1 MTFGIL
7 TLLKRPGES
16 PIATMARQTRTAN
29 LRRAVGIGLTVALA
43 YVIAARVGFRLAFVA
58 QQITTVWAPTGI
70 ALAALLLWG
79 RSLWPAIWL
88 AAFVANL
95 GTDAPLWVAAGIATG
110 NALEALVATSVLRR
124 LPAFDP
130 ACRRISD
137 GVAFIVLAALLSTT
151 ISATIGVATLC
162 GAGVQPWLRFSA
174 LWLDWW
180 LGDALGAL
188 VFGPVILTV
197 ARATGTWS
205 GRQWVETAL
214 FVIGATIVTHMVF
227 GRVFAPMF
235 GQHPLEYAIF
245 SLVIASAVRLGQPTT
260 SLVVLAASGVTIWD
274 TVRGSGPFAGPEVHQ
289 SLILL
294 QVFMGVLAG
303 TGLLLAAAITE
314 RKTSERRRTAAYAVG
329 EVLARA
335 TDLTQAAPD
344 VLRAICESLQW
355 QIGALWLVDLRAQ
368 RLRCLTVW
376 TARTT
381 YAAAF
386 LAATREALFS
396 SGVGLPGR
404 VWASG
409 KAAWIDDVVLDAN
422 FPRAPAA
429 HDARIHGAFAFPIC
443 LDDDVLGVIECFTST
458 VAAPDTDLLRTM
470 STVGNQVG
478 QFMGRKRGEAA
489 LLEGQRRTGAI
500 LDSALDAIIGM
511 DHQGVVTDFNPAA
524 ERTFGISKQYAIGRE
539 LADLLIPAELRASH
553 RGGLARY
560 LTTGQ
565 GPFIDR
571 RIETTACHADGRHF
585 PVEVSITRVPGDDPP
600 RFTGFVRDLTA
611 RAQAEEERARLL
623 QRESAARREAE
634 TANRAKDEFLAT
646 LSHELRTPLNAIVG
660 WTRMLLDGTMDE
672 RSTKRA
678 LQVIDRN
685 AHLQVQLVADI
696 LDVSRII
703 TGGLTLDIRPVDLGS
718 VIGAAFD
725 SVRPAA
731 DAKQIRIR
739 SHLAASARL
748 TSGDPQRL
756 QQVIWNLLANAV
768 KFTPADGLVDVDLG
782 DAGERGVQ
790 VRVADNGAGID
801 TDFLPHVFERFRQAD
816 GSVSRQHGGLGLG
829 LAIVRH
835 LVELH
840 GGTVRAESAGLGK
853 GSTFTVVLPR
863 LNAAQGPSSEN
874 PVEQV
879 TVTDAPGS
887 DDKISLTGRS
897 VLVVDDEDDAR
908 DLLAMILTT
917 AGARV
922 ETAASASAAL
932 QVLDTSRP
940 DVLLADIGMPGGDG
954 YTLIRE
960 VRKREMHSQHRLPS
974 AAITAYAGTRDRERA
989 LTAGFDRHVAKPI
1002 DAAAILEA
1010 VRSMCENRRS

>member
-1 MTFGIL
+1 
-7 TLLKRPGES
+7 
-16 PIATMARQTRTAN
+16 MA
-29 LRRAVGIGLTVALA
+29 IGLAVAA
-43 YVIAARVGFRLAFVA
+43 TYVIAARVGFQFAFLAEQV
-58 QQITTVWAPTGI
+58 TTVWAPTGI

-95 GTDAPLWVAAGIATG
+95 GTGAPVWAAAGIAAG
-110 NALEALVATSVLRR
+110 NTLEAVAAASVLRR
-124 LPAFDP
+124 LPGFDP
-130 ACRRISD
+130 ALRRISD
-137 GVAFIVLAALLSTT
+137 VVVFIFVAALLSTA
-151 ISATIGVATLC
+151 ISGTIGVATLC
-162 GAGVQPWLRFSA
+162 SARVQPWVRFSE
-174 LWLDWW
+174 LWFDWW

-188 VFGPVILTV
+188 VFAPVFLTI

-205 GRQWVETAL
+205 RRNWVETCL
-214 FVIGATIVTHMVF
+214 FVIGAAVATHIVF
-227 GRVFAPMF
+227 GRAFDPLI
-235 GQHPLEYAIF
+235 GQHPLEYVIF

-260 SLVVLAASGVTIWD
+260 ALVVLAASGVTIWH
-274 TVRGSGPFAGPEVHQ
+274 TVRGGGPFASSQVHQ

-314 RKTSERRRTAAYAVG
+314 RKTSERRRAAAYAVG

-335 TDLTQAAPD
+335 PDLTQAAPEI
-344 VLRAICESLQW
+344 LRAICENLEW
-355 QIGALWLVDLRAQ
+355 RTGALWLVDLRAQ
-368 RLRCLTVW
+368 RLRCLTTW
-376 TARTT
+376 TADATGTT
-381 YAAAF
+381 AF
-386 LAATREALFS
+386 LTATRDMLFS

-409 KAAWIDDVVLDAN
+409 KAAWIDDVVQDRN
-422 FPRAPAA
+422 FPRASAA
-429 HDARIHGAFAFPIC
+429 RDARIHGAFAFPIC
-443 LDDDVLGVIECFTST
+443 LDDDVLGVIECFTHT

-478 QFMGRKRGEAA
+478 QFMGRKRGETA

-500 LDSALDAIIGM
+500 LDSALDAIVGM
-511 DHQGVVTDFNPAA
+511 DSQGIVTDFNPAA
-524 ERTFGISKQYAIGRE
+524 ERTFGFSKNEAIGRE
-539 LADLLIPAELRASH
+539 LADLLIPRGLRDSH

-571 RIETTACHADGRHF
+571 RVETTACHADGRQF
-585 PVEVSITRVPGDDPP
+585 PVEISITRVPGEDPP

-611 RAQAEEERARLL
+611 RAQAEEERELLL
-623 QRESAARREAE
+623 QRESAARRDAE

-660 WTRMLLDGTMDE
+660 WTRMLLDGTMDG

-678 LQVIDRN
+678 LEVIDRN

-703 TGGLTLDIRPVDLGS
+703 TGGLTLDIRPVDVGS
-718 VIGAAFD
+718 VIGAALD

-731 DAKQIRIR
+731 DAKKIRIR

-748 TSGDPQRL
+748 TDADPQRL
-756 QQVIWNLLANAV
+756 QQVVWNLLANAV
-768 KFTPADGLVDVDLG
+768 KFTPPGGIVDLDLA
-782 DAGERGVQ
+782 DAGGNGVQ
-790 VRVADNGAGID
+790 IRVADNGAGIEP
-801 TDFLPHVFERFRQAD
+801 DFLPHVFERFRQAD

-840 GGTVRAESAGLGK
+840 GGTVRAESSGPGL

-863 LNAAQGPSSEN
+863 MHADQVPALDADIGPGGAHE
-874 PVEQV
+874 
-879 TVTDAPGS
+879 APRVNEG
-887 DDKISLTGRS
+887 ISLAGCS

-908 DLLAMILTT
+908 ELLAMILTT

-932 QVLDTSRP
+932 RQLDASQP

-954 YTLIRE
+954 YALIRE
-960 VRKREMHSQHRLPS
+960 VRKREAHSRQHLPS
-974 AAITAYAGTRDRERA
+974 AAITAYAANLDRDRA
-989 LTAGFDRHVAKPI
+989 LAAGFDRHVAKPI
-1002 DAAAILEA
+1002 DPAAILEA
-1010 VRSMCENRRS
+1010 VRSMCHGADDTP